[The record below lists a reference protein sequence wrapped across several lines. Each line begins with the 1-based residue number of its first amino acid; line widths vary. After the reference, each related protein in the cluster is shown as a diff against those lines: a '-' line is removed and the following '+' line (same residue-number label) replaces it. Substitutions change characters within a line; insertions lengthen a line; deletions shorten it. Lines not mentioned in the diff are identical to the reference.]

1 MLSPCLA
8 PSSLHNIFAFGLT
21 WGYHPIAAPTVNK
34 DCLLCSPFPRWT
46 EVRAAVP
53 GHRLWK
59 PLSSSP
65 FSCAFSLQ
73 RKIFLGV
80 NSMGSKALKPAGSV
94 PTPSPYFRNPII
106 DMGRGSYFR
115 LLRPGL
121 NPLLELCHFLLDL
134 SSSLV
139 RPLLPDMGH
148 TRTFWEKKQ

>member
-1 MLSPCLA
+1 
-8 PSSLHNIFAFGLT
+8 
-21 WGYHPIAAPTVNK
+21 
-34 DCLLCSPFPRWT
+34 
-46 EVRAAVP
+46 
-53 GHRLWK
+53 
-59 PLSSSP
+59 
-65 FSCAFSLQ
+65 
-73 RKIFLGV
+73 
-80 NSMGSKALKPAGSV
+80 MGSKALKPAGSV

-106 DMGRGSYFR
+106 DMGRGSCFR